1 MPDQLICLLRNL
13 HAGQETTVRTGHGTM
28 DWLNIGKGVHQDC
41 MLSPCSVN
49 LYAEYIKQNARMGK
63 AQAQIKIVGK
73 NINNLRY
80 AVDTTLW
87 QKVKRN

>member
-1 MPDQLICLLRNL
+1 
-13 HAGQETTVRTGHGTM
+13 M